1 MNKKGITLI
10 ELMAVI
16 ALIAI
21 IATIFFPNI
30 NRILNKSHNQSG
42 QVQESTIIEST
53 ETYLTDH
60 IGDDIDFDVNPSI
73 TIKLKDLVDGGYL
86 TREPKEPGTGK
97 LYDLDTST
105 VVVTKENNKYDYTLN
120 LNTK

>member
-73 TIKLKDLVDGGYL
+73 TIKLKDLVDDGYL